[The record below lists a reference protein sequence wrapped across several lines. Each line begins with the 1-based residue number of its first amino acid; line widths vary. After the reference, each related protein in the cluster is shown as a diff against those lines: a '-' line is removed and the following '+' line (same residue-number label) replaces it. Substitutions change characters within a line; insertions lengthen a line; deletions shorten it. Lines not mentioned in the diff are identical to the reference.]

1 MAKKN
6 LPSLIAAAQA
16 ASERRGTAVYPKR
29 STQSAAV
36 GKKQT
41 VPRSVP
47 GRRKE
52 EDRRD
57 RPSYRYADELSPLE
71 KAAINRVSQLTN
83 QYSST
88 DYRHQPSITPAQNDP
103 LHERMVNDI
112 AATGRLPSGYSWY
125 GKGSNAIAVDNR
137 GLAYKPLEGVTA
149 GSKAATPS
157 VYGIDPD
164 KYLEYMHAYDAW
176 EAEKGNLP
184 EAAKRAQEYLQPAI
198 DAETDPVRKAE
209 LQKQLDASIASA
221 TYSPAEQRK
230 RNRLEKAAMEAVGYL
245 GEDIG
250 QYAGRSDMD
259 YLRSFGQQFGIQQ
272 EGAAYGENYRQ
283 PWFQRKG
290 SDAAVH
296 ADLMQKL
303 KMGEVYGDINPVD
316 ALETG
321 DSQLLQ
327 GMSDADKA
335 EYMGI
340 ASRYGVDTARAY
352 WDAMRQEGQYRQKA
366 YILRDAAYRDMADK
380 NWFGSSALS
389 VASNVASISGTLYAF
404 AQKMTGNEIDPY
416 ADQFMFGQMTGTI
429 RDEVGQNITR
439 NYGNEDGTDNFGSWL
454 MKTGYNAG
462 MSSLDSLVAG
472 KLSGGSALAGSLMQ
486 GVSGASS
493 VIQDAKLRGATDEQA
508 LLLGGLYV
516 VTETATEY
524 IPMDT
529 LLKTIDGKDVVSF
542 RKLLINALKGGL
554 SEAPGEGL
562 SEILSVISD
571 NHIMGA
577 MSNYN
582 LNVKAYMRTM
592 TEDEAR
598 RKASRDVIWD
608 VFNAAATGILS
619 GEGSNLMAGSRSIA
633 INALMPNNTADYQGT
648 VEAVRKL
655 AETTGDAELRK
666 IAEQAGQEMSHTG
679 NVEAA
684 KQGVV
689 DRMMAAVDA
698 VVDNP
703 GNSEW
708 MTGEQQ
714 QADPLVAAADVVATK
729 QQQDTGVTVAETENG
744 VSMFDQPMQATTI
757 DGKGAVN
764 VVGFETTQDGKNV
777 ILHTVDQAGNRGTA
791 LANELEFAD
800 DTVQDLLSADDVKGL
815 DGTGLHNYL
824 SDYASEVNGHSVST
838 ADYAKA
844 YGMLYRRAAAGYSID
859 QAVQGSVI
867 DMVMTPQA
875 MQDAYAAGVGTG
887 QRVAAPAVKGAMNRS
902 FSTSAWNS
910 MTRQQQRTATANM
923 EVVSQLAKR
932 MNATIN
938 IVDSLTDRNG
948 KKLNGRYNNK
958 TGVIEIA
965 LNADANAYAYVAMH
979 ELTHK
984 MRNEHG
990 NSFKTFAEWVKE
1002 ALESKGQNFEEM
1014 VQHQMDTYGYSR
1026 AVATEEVLCNT
1037 VPALLQSEENL
1048 HKLYQQ
1054 DRTLFERVM
1063 DWVKNLINDIKQAG
1077 NVLSQRS
1084 RNWAQMDA
1092 LKGDEGTLQALYDV
1106 MEGIMQSDT
1115 ETVANAPAGITEQ
1128 MLEDNVIE
1136 GKVQSVFEAPVNADG
1151 EAINYS
1157 VSTFEEA
1164 MPKPMNMT
1172 RAKALGFDTSKKSEV
1187 VHGLGRYGK
1196 KRTLIASGRDV
1207 TEALLRKEYTKKLSS
1222 KYKDKTELE
1231 NAVTEAVKPVLE
1243 YMDKVSEWFK
1253 KAVGEYQFV
1262 NLADV
1267 NEASLIV
1274 DRDSGEI
1281 LFSCQVPNA
1290 EYKIN
1295 FDFTTVCRQREAV
1308 QRFVDEMSQ
1317 EQGKRGTK
1325 LEDITLTPSNIFK
1338 LNTILKDAG
1347 YETAC
1352 LGCFVEARRYRIMS
1366 QANTIVDEWNAAVR
1380 KLNPKAK
1387 YFNFADRNASFT
1399 QDEIIKLDA
1408 EMEGHRQKVK
1418 ATDKDERAK
1427 TPTARA
1433 ETLIRNVP
1441 EMQRLI
1447 RPSDIIS
1454 RSGRR
1459 KIRETSPALESFLV
1473 SRFGTAGAKPA
1484 VGFMPY
1490 NSEIASL
1497 PDTKSLGKG
1506 KGSISI
1512 AEYLFRLGGA
1522 RSNSFSDSVP
1532 THALDYLQRTIDM
1545 AARGFTGQCY
1555 TKVLGRAMLFGMT
1568 GEKINM
1574 SVMFDI
1580 DPDVHWSSAGL
1591 DADGNYIV
1599 ADKARADRMEAEGKG
1614 RTFVQSFPYEEAI
1627 RIEHDPRYA
1636 DNCGIIGV
1644 GYSYRHIE
1652 KMLADDNIPYVIP
1665 FHRSHMPDSVAKAS
1679 HTGHATNY
1687 EPVQNTKTI
1696 TGYQRVYNMED
1707 SDGIPSYAT
1716 WLEKRKNAR
1725 KVDMDFD
1732 FAAAMKRNG
1741 GNAKATITEWQN
1753 WMAENNLTP
1762 MTTAGETG
1770 HGAFDLY
1777 GSLRRTQDPDATAEE
1792 YMKYCIDK
1800 GMLPVFYEFAQMDG
1814 YYKTLFDFSVRNL
1827 ATGEVAMQ
1835 KPVSLDFMDS
1845 FTYEDFLAELE
1856 TEMFEYNEYNRSRFG
1871 SASWKQ
1877 LKERAYRELQPTEQE
1892 IEEGEVFSNSV
1903 SDFDSAYSAAVEQ
1916 GDTDKA
1922 KELVAQ
1928 AAEASMPDSKLRTPD
1943 GKLRVVYHGTNSGDF
1958 TVFDPQFIGMSSG
1971 DSGFFGRGFYF
1982 AYSNGEASYYGRK
1995 RIIPAYLNL
2004 TNPFNFQA
2012 NLHEYNGERTFDYNA
2027 SNAVALVNF
2036 ADKFP
2041 QIAEK
2046 MTIDVARKSDGFE
2059 AIPIREFADA
2069 YKKVLAETEFTYDEV
2084 EGEFGEKETVVLA
2097 DPEIHEFEYG
2107 GEKHTFKDHG
2117 FQRRVAGK
2125 VDKLSIAYEYL
2136 ASRVYSSV
2144 DVPNFTRVILDH
2156 NTEFT
2161 AALKEMGYDGVIQSE
2176 DGDEAVAFEP
2186 SQIKSAEPVTYDDAG
2201 KVIPLSERFQT
2212 EEQDFRYSMS
2222 DYDATVK
2229 EGDVVLEDLL
2239 TMTAAHK
2246 MTDAEAGRMA
2256 RNVVKTASSTM
2267 DTGEVAQRI
2276 KTIFDYATRSG
2287 ERLDVN
2293 GLNSEVRALA
2303 DEIMQRSETL
2313 DTEHESEV
2321 ADLRAYLRKTPIV
2334 LSDGQKG
2341 EAASMIGSY
2350 AAYRRALFGQV
2361 SLRKDGIGLDQVW
2374 GELSEMYPQL
2384 FPKDTTEGDQVRLLM
2399 EAAEYAKP
2407 VYVNEYGFNEEEA
2420 VQWLSNEIF
2429 NAYMSLAGVQSAAK
2443 EQKELGLKLRD
2454 YRRLTKRYASEH
2466 KAAYDEAYA
2475 KVNSEAES
2483 RIAKAEAKAELM
2495 ANKAISEAQAD
2506 ADYRV
2511 IQAKKDI
2518 KAKVE
2523 ARVNTF
2529 VEKFNEAERRKR
2541 YQAQIVREANSL
2553 MKRLEHPTD
2562 KSHIQDALQQHVID
2576 FLRDLR
2582 IGSRSK
2588 QALSLGYRIKE
2599 LKDVLANPVGNDG
2612 SDGGYRYIVDQQ
2624 LLEEF
2629 DLMAKEMEYIHT
2641 IDRLDADGM
2650 ANIRDLVHALV
2661 HIVNKADETF
2671 AGERKKRISESA
2683 ELFVAQTDSRK
2694 DVKVRDNMLQPVTNF
2709 LQVRNLDSFHFF
2721 DRLGGEAREM
2731 FQQLRNGYDKKI
2743 MHRAEA
2749 MEFVAGLKDGIDKKA
2764 KKDLFAGKR
2773 AKKTTYNLDGGSIE
2787 LSRAQLMELY
2797 CLNKRE
2803 QARKHIYSEKG
2814 GIRTMDGRKVTIRQA
2829 EMNKLLDNLTAE
2841 EKMLADNLQRYL
2853 STECSEWGNETSMTL
2868 YGYRKFG
2875 EENYW
2880 PIRVDGN
2887 SIDSNN
2893 SMEGKQD
2900 NLYAL
2905 LNMGM
2910 TKATLDTVQNA
2921 IYIGDIFDTFA
2932 RHIDNMATYNG
2943 LAAPIADLVRWF
2955 NYRSS
2960 DTNVKEAINFKFGK
2974 QYLAYIPQLIRDI
2987 NGDTGKQDTSS
2998 PFDKLFSNAKS
3009 SAVGRNVRVLIQQPT
3024 ALMRAGSMMDYKY
3037 IVLGMTGIKGENGR
3051 IKLKEASELAKK
3063 YCPIAVLKSMGF
3075 YETDMGRS
3083 MRTAMFDNRTNLEK
3097 VKDEGMWMA
3106 GKLDEMT
3113 FSTLWR
3119 ACEAE
3124 TRSVHSDLAVG
3135 SEEYYKA
3142 VGKRMSEIIDYTQV
3156 VDTPLH
3162 RTEVMRG
3169 KDGLQKI
3176 VTSFMSE
3183 PSKTYNMLYNATMD
3197 LIENRHDPVARR
3209 RFVKTMGAFG
3219 VTAIVNAAA
3228 QSLVDA
3234 MRNDDDEEWWKRFC
3248 KAFFGDWSNV
3258 KTLRDA
3264 FRAYMSGNLYDG
3276 FDITGMIP
3284 YIKDL
3289 MSMVQGYDV
3298 KRTDLQSVE
3307 KLIQV
3312 YQNVVKLRNGE
3323 NKLSGWSWAKQIAT
3337 SIDSVTGLSLN
3348 NALRDG
3354 GAFVNLMFEIVGAE
3368 PPLKTYHETATP
3380 GIAYDNMMA
3389 ALESGDTKAFERIQA
3404 KTGKTNKEVD
3414 TEMGNMLAE
3423 REDERIVA
3431 AYEAKAS
3438 GRASEYDRLRTE
3450 FVEQHGDVVGAER
3463 AEEIFDKAVKR
3474 YKAIVEDT
3482 DEPSDEKDT
3491 SPLKVTAYTNKEMGD
3506 VFYGLALGTTSRAD
3520 AELVLSEMIADSTAK
3535 DPEKTVRSNLLSQLK
3550 PLYIAAPTE
3559 EERKAI
3565 GEVIKEFCGKTDK
3578 DLGKYIEG
3586 K

>member
-1 MAKKN
+1 MAKKIPN
-6 LPSLIAAAQA
+6 LLAAAQNA
-16 ASERRGTAVYPKR
+16 KR
-29 STQSAAV
+29 KGNNSLL
-36 GKKQT
+36 
-41 VPRSVP
+41 SVA
-47 GRRKE
+47 GQKANRRKLDSPE
-52 EDRRD
+52 RNIANEISYARRSNVNRREDRTLVGQQIAQNAVRNAMA
-57 RPSYRYADELSPLE
+57 RAVTAENAAALSPLE
-71 KAAINRVSQLTN
+71 RAALNRANELAGRYMSGEATGLSAKQNAQNLAVAGMRKEQPTNAVTPQQMMQNAHRQAINEQIGKTGILPS
-83 QYSST
+83 
-88 DYRHQPSITPAQNDP
+88 DYRWLNQGDKAVAVRDFAHKPFEGIESTPKANGSIT
-103 LHERMVNDI
+103 
-112 AATGRLPSGYSWY
+112 AAMDYEQT
-125 GKGSNAIAVDNR
+125 INR
-137 GLAYKPLEGVTA
+137 ANEILA
-149 GSKAATPS
+149 
-157 VYGIDPD
+157 
-164 KYLEYMHAYDAW
+164 
-176 EAEKGNLP
+176 
-184 EAAKRAQEYLQPAI
+184 
-198 DAETDPVRKAE
+198 
-209 LQKQLDASIASA
+209 
-221 TYSPAEQRK
+221 SPA
-230 RNRLEKAAMEAVGYL
+230 
-245 GEDIG
+245 D
-250 QYAGRSDMD
+250 D
-259 YLRSFGQQFGIQQ
+259 YGNT
-272 EGAAYGENYRQ
+272 Y
-283 PWFQRKG
+283 
-290 SDAAVH
+290 
-296 ADLMQKL
+296 ADL
-303 KMGEVYGDINPVD
+303 
-316 ALETG
+316 
-321 DSQLLQ
+321 
-327 GMSDADKA
+327 
-335 EYMGI
+335 
-340 ASRYGVDTARAY
+340 
-352 WDAMRQEGQYRQKA
+352 
-366 YILRDAAYRDMADK
+366 
-380 NWFGSSALS
+380 
-389 VASNVASISGTLYAF
+389 YA
-404 AQKMTGNEIDPY
+404 
-416 ADQFMFGQMTGTI
+416 
-429 RDEVGQNITR
+429 
-439 NYGNEDGTDNFGSWL
+439 SWL
-454 MKTGYNAG
+454 HA
-462 MSSLDSLVAG
+462 
-472 KLSGGSALAGSLMQ
+472 
-486 GVSGASS
+486 
-493 VIQDAKLRGATDEQA
+493 
-508 LLLGGLYV
+508 
-516 VTETATEY
+516 
-524 IPMDT
+524 
-529 LLKTIDGKDVVSF
+529 KDVVSRGAKDPENAPYEYYLLTGDDPNQNIAGMEAKLDGLNRLYAAAERTRPNNVASKDIRSTFAQYANSTGDMAWDKTNYYDQANPTFLAQDKERLQAEKAQLEESIRVLEAGGEDGSTAVENMRNRLSIVDERLAQADTVSLDYKPDF
-542 RKLLINALKGGL
+542 RKVVNEANATLTVPENYNIMNSDANTNALVAVIAPDQYLASHTRANGGLGTSPQAATALPTAYLISSMMTDKERDRFKYLWMTKGADAASEYFRSLEGTTNQRRATGIAEEAYNLGNSNLFGAVGTMGINALLQPAKLLGTAQTGLNALFGMKTDPYSNVFAPTHFSNAASAGARNTVTSPFMRDGNETLASKIAGGAYDVVSNTVNNLATVATTGTLSPFVMAAGAAGDATQDALVRSGGKSGRSFLTGAASGAAEYFTEKIPMEQLSDMLHGKRKGIGALLSHAFL
-554 SEAPGEGL
+554 SEAPGEAASELLSGMADNVFMQQYSNYQQNVDKLIASGMSRADANKAATKDFWNGVLYSGVIGGL
-562 SEILSVISD
+562 S
-571 NHIMGA
+571 G
-577 MSNYN
+577 
-582 LNVKAYMRTM
+582 
-592 TEDEAR
+592 
-598 RKASRDVIWD
+598 
-608 VFNAAATGILS
+608 
-619 GEGSNLMAGSRSIA
+619 AGSAGVAQGSAALR
-633 INALMPNNTADYQGT
+633 NAFAPKTDDYQG
-648 VEAVRKL
+648 AVDSIRQL
-655 AETTGDAELRK
+655 SDVTGDESLRQIADKASIEL
-666 IAEQAGQEMSHTG
+666 SHTG
-679 NVEAA
+679 KVEAA

-689 DRMMAAVDA
+689 DRMMAAADA
-698 VVDNP
+698 VV
-703 GNSEW
+703 
-708 MTGEQQ
+708 
-714 QADPLVAAADVVATK
+714 AK
-729 QQQDTGVTVAETENG
+729 QQSTFGIEESEG
-744 VSMFDQPMQATTI
+744 VSKFDKPMQATTI

-800 DTVQDLLSADDVKGL
+800 DTVQDLLSADDTKGL
-815 DGTGLHNYL
+815 DGTGLRNYL
-824 SDYASEVNGHSVST
+824 SDYASEVNGHSVSA

-859 QAVQGSVI
+859 QAVQGSAI

-887 QRVAAPAVKGAMNRS
+887 QRVAAPAVQGAMNRS

-910 MTRQQQRTATANM
+910 MTRQQQRAATANM

-938 IVDSLTDRNG
+938 IVDSLTDSNG
-948 KKLNGRYNNK
+948 KKLNGRYNNN

-965 LNADANAYAYVAMH
+965 LDADANAYAYVAMH

-1002 ALESKGQNFEEM
+1002 ALESKGQNFDEM
-1014 VQHQMDTYGYSR
+1014 VQHQMDTYGYSK

-1054 DRTLFERVM
+1054 DRNLFERIM

-1077 NVLSQRS
+1077 NVLSERS
-1084 RNWAQMDA
+1084 KSWAQMDA

-1106 MEGIMQSDT
+1106 MESIMQSDT
-1115 ETVANAPAGITEQ
+1115 ETVADAPAGITEQ
-1128 MLEDNVIE
+1128 MLEDNVVE
-1136 GKVQSVFEAPVNADG
+1136 GMVQSVMEAPVNVDG
-1151 EAINYS
+1151 EAISYS

-1164 MPKPMNMT
+1164 MPKPMNMA
-1172 RAKALGFDTSKKSEV
+1172 RAKALGFDTGKKSEV

-1207 TEALLRKEYTKKLSS
+1207 TEALLRKEWSKSK
-1222 KYKDKTELE
+1222 KYKTQEEMDK
-1231 NAVTEAVKPVLE
+1231 AVDRVLG

-1290 EYKIN
+1290 EYKVN

-1308 QRFVDEMSQ
+1308 QRFVDELSQ
-1317 EQGKRGTK
+1317 EKGKRGTK

-1352 LGCFVEARRYRIMS
+1352 LGCFVEAKRYRIMS

-1380 KLNPKAK
+1380 KLNPKAE
-1387 YFNFADRNASFT
+1387 YFNFADKNASLT

-1418 ATDKDERAK
+1418 DTDKNERAK

-1433 ETLIRNVP
+1433 ETLIGNVP

-1490 NSEIASL
+1490 NSEIAAL

-1506 KGSISI
+1506 KGSISV

-1522 RSNSFSDSVP
+1522 RSNSFSDFIP

-1568 GEKINM
+1568 GEKINL

-1580 DPDVHWSSAGL
+1580 DPDVHWANAGL

-1652 KMLADDNIPYVIP
+1652 KMLADNNIPYVIP
-1665 FHRSHMPDSVAKAS
+1665 YHRSNMPDNVAKAS

-1716 WLEKRKNAR
+1716 WPEKLKNAR

-1762 MTTAGETG
+1762 MTTAGEAG
-1770 HGAFDLY
+1770 HGDFDLY

-1827 ATGEVAMQ
+1827 ATGEVALQ

-1845 FTYEDFLAELE
+1845 FRYEDFLSELDA
-1856 TEMFEYNEYNRSRFG
+1856 EMFEYNEYNKQRFG
-1871 SASWKQ
+1871 SQSWEQ
-1877 LKERAYRELQPTEQE
+1877 LKERAYRELQPTEEE

-1903 SDFDSAYSAAVEQ
+1903 SDFDE
-1916 GDTDKA
+1916 
-1922 KELVAQ
+1922 
-1928 AAEASMPDSKLRTPD
+1928 
-1943 GKLRVVYHGTNSGDF
+1943 N
-1958 TVFDPQFIGMSSG
+1958 
-1971 DSGFFGRGFYF
+1971 
-1982 AYSNGEASYYGRK
+1982 
-1995 RIIPAYLNL
+1995 
-2004 TNPFNFQA
+2004 
-2012 NLHEYNGERTFDYNA
+2012 
-2027 SNAVALVNF
+2027 
-2036 ADKFP
+2036 
-2041 QIAEK
+2041 IAE
-2046 MTIDVARKSDGFE
+2046 
-2059 AIPIREFADA
+2059 
-2069 YKKVLAETEFTYDEV
+2069 
-2084 EGEFGEKETVVLA
+2084 
-2097 DPEIHEFEYG
+2097 
-2107 GEKHTFKDHG
+2107 
-2117 FQRRVAGK
+2117 
-2125 VDKLSIAYEYL
+2125 
-2136 ASRVYSSV
+2136 
-2144 DVPNFTRVILDH
+2144 
-2156 NTEFT
+2156 
-2161 AALKEMGYDGVIQSE
+2161 SE
-2176 DGDEAVAFEP
+2176 
-2186 SQIKSAEPVTYDDAG
+2186 
-2201 KVIPLSERFQT
+2201 
-2212 EEQDFRYSMS
+2212 
-2222 DYDATVK
+2222 
-2229 EGDVVLEDLL
+2229 VVLEDLL

-2256 RNVVKTASSTM
+2256 RNVVKTASGTM

-2334 LSDGQKG
+2334 LSDSQKS

-2361 SLRKDGIGLDQVW
+2361 SLRKNGIGLDQVW

-2407 VYVNEYGFNEEEA
+2407 VYVNEYGFNAEEA

-2429 NAYMSLAGVQSAAK
+2429 NSYMSLSGVQRAAK
-2443 EQKELGLKLRD
+2443 EQKELGLKLGQ
-2454 YRRLTKRYASEH
+2454 YRKLTKRFASEH

-2475 KVNSEAES
+2475 KVTSEAES

-2523 ARVNTF
+2523 ARVSTF

-2588 QALSLGYRIKE
+2588 RALSLGYRIKE

-2694 DVKVRDNMLQPVTNF
+2694 DVKVRDDVLQPVTNF

-2743 MHRAEA
+2743 MRRAEA
-2749 MEFVAGLKDGIDKKA
+2749 MEFVAGLNIDKKA
-2764 KKDLFAGKR
+2764 KKDLFSGKR

-2814 GIRTMDGRKVTIRQA
+2814 GIRTMDGRRVTIRQA

-2841 EKMLADNLQRYL
+2841 EKMLADSLQRYL

-2955 NYRSS
+2955 NYRSG

-3037 IVLGMTGIKGENGR
+3037 IMLGMTGIKGENGR

-3075 YETDMGRS
+3075 HETDMGRS

-3113 FSTLWR
+3113 FSALWR

-3142 VGKRMSEIIDYTQV
+3142 VGKRMGEIIDYTQV

-3176 VTSFMSE
+3176 VTSFMAE

-3197 LIENRHDPVARR
+3197 LIEKRHDPVARH

-3289 MSMVQGYDV
+3289 MSMLQGYDV

-3312 YQNVVKLRNGE
+3312 YQNVAKLWNGE

-3414 TEMGNMLAE
+3414 TEMGNLLAE

-3463 AEEIFDKAVKR
+3463 AEEIFDKAAKR

-3491 SPLKVTAYTNKEMGD
+3491 SPLRVTAYTNKEMGE
-3506 VFYGLALGTTSRAD
+3506 VFYGLATGTTSRAD

-3578 DLGKYIEG
+3578 DLKKYIEG